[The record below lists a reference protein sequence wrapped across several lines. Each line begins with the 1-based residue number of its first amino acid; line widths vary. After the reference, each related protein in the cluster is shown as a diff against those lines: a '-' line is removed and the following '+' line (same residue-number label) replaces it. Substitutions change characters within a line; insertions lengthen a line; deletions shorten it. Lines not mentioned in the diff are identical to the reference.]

1 MVLTQLPTTDDNPG
15 MDEKSKQVGSAG
27 PALVVA
33 AILVALPVL
42 YVLSIG
48 PVVWL
53 DSKSQFSEPTRTVL
67 ECFYSPVG
75 LAVESDVPFL
85 GSALEA
91 YVDWCG

>member
-1 MVLTQLPTTDDNPG
+1 MPTTDDNPG

-27 PALVVA
+27 PALVAA

-53 DSKSQFSEPTRTVL
+53 DSKNQFSEPTRTVL
-67 ECFYSPVG
+67 ECFYFPVG